1 MDPKL
6 LLTIFLVFLNGF
18 FVAAEFAIVKVRAS
32 QLELKAWDGDNNA
45 KIAKHIVDHLDAYLS
60 ATQLW
65 ITLTSL
71 WLWWVWEEAIGHIIL
86 TLFSNINIGI
96 TESVAQTIALPV
108 SFFIITMLH
117 IVFGELAPK
126 SIAIRKPLATSL
138 FIAWPLRVFYLVF
151 KPLIWLFNTLSNITL
166 RILGIKDPWH
176 HEVHTEEELRLLL
189 TESEEH
195 GHIAEGSNELIQN
208 VFEFDDR
215 TIRHI
220 YTPRSRVFMLDI
232 EDDDTSNIKAVID
245 EWYSRIPV
253 YEGSK
258 DNIIGILYVKDLI
271 KKIVHDE
278 VFDIRGLLRPVFN
291 VFLSQKIENVLK
303 DIQTKHIQIAIVK
316 NEHGETAGIVTL
328 EDIIEELIG
337 DIQDEHDDE
346 KPLVIEKKPWLYIV
360 RTEASISDI
369 NDVLPYE
376 VPISDAYDTVAW
388 LMLMLFG
395 KIPLAYETIRFGQ
408 YEITILK
415 RSDTTVEITR
425 WKVVE

>member
-6 LLTIFLVFLNGF
+6 LFTIFLVFLNGF

-65 ITLTSL
+65 ITLASL
-71 WLWWVWEEAIGHIIL
+71 WLWWVWEESIGHLIL
-86 TLFSNINIGI
+86 TLFTSLNIGI
-96 TESVAQTIALPV
+96 TEATAHTIALPV

-126 SIAIRKPLATSL
+126 SVAIRKPLATSL
-138 FIAWPLRVFYLVF
+138 IIAWPLRVFYLVF
-151 KPLIWLFNTLSNITL
+151 KPLIWFFNTLSNITL
-166 RILGIKDPWH
+166 SVFGIKDPWH
-176 HEVHTEEELRLLL
+176 HEVHTEEEIRLLL

-232 EDDDTSNIKAVID
+232 DDGDKYNINALID

-253 YEGSK
+253 YKDTK
-258 DNIIGILYVKDLI
+258 DNIIGTIYIKDLI
-271 KKIVHDE
+271 KKIINQED
-278 VFDIRGLLRPVFN
+278 FTITSILRPAFN

-303 DIQTKHIQIAIVK
+303 ELQQQHLQIAIVK
-316 NEHGETAGIVTL
+316 NEYWETAGIVTL

-337 DIQDEHDDE
+337 DIQDEHDEE

-360 RTEASISDI
+360 RAEASISDI
-369 NDVLPYE
+369 NDELPFE

-395 KIPLAYETIRFGQ
+395 KIPLAYETIRFWQ
-408 YEITILK
+408 YEITVLK
-415 RSDTTVEITR
+415 RNDASVELTR